1 MVCNRCIK
9 VVKDELENLSL
20 HPESVQLGEVV
31 LKEEEKSIDKGKI
44 KAALS
49 QYGFELLDDKK
60 SYIIEKIKNIIIEL
74 IHYNDGTHEN
84 YNYSYLIAEK
94 IGMDYTY
101 LSALFSAIEGITIEK
116 FIILQRI
123 ERVKELLVY
132 DELTLSEIAWKMGYS
147 SVQHLSNQFK
157 KITGLTPTHFK
168 EIKENKRKPLDQV
181 K

>member
-60 SYIIEKIKNIIIEL
+60 SYIIEKIKKHN
-74 IHYNDGTHEN
+74 HRTH
-84 YNYSYLIAEK
+84 S
-94 IGMDYTY
+94 
-101 LSALFSAIEGITIEK
+101 
-116 FIILQRI
+116 LQWWHAR
-123 ERVKELLVY
+123 KLQLLVS
-132 DELTLSEIAWKMGYS
+132 DCRKNRNGLHLSECFIFCY
-147 SVQHLSNQFK
+147 
-157 KITGLTPTHFK
+157 
-168 EIKENKRKPLDQV
+168 
-181 K
+181 